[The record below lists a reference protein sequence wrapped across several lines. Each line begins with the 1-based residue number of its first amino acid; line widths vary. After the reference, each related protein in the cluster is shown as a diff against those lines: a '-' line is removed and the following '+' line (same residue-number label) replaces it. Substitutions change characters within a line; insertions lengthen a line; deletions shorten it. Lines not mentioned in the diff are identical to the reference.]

1 MNRTGKQIALLLLI
15 VVLAIA
21 IFKMNDTTKPKVET
35 LQYSDFLRKVA
46 EQKVKAVAIVN
57 GKKISGTYTKGEKAY
72 IFETIIPYEDPELIK
87 NLLAAKVEVKGEEAD
102 DNLFLKGLLNF
113 LPWLF
118 FFGLIWFFMI
128 RQIQSTGNKAM
139 SFGKSRA
146 RLNPETRNKVTFADV
161 AGVDEAKEELGE
173 VIDFLKEPKKFSN
186 IGAKIPKGVLLM
198 GPPGTGKTLL
208 ARAIAG
214 EAGVPFFSISG
225 SDFVEMFVGVG
236 ASRVRDLFEQGK
248 KSAPCIIFIDEI
260 DAVGRLRGAVWA
272 AGMMNASRP

>member
-1 MNRTGKQIALLLLI
+1 M
-15 VVLAIA
+15 
-21 IFKMNDTTKPKVET
+21 
-35 LQYSDFLRKVA
+35 
-46 EQKVKAVAIVN
+46 
-57 GKKISGTYTKGEKAY
+57 
-72 IFETIIPYEDPELIK
+72 K
-87 NLLAAKVEVKGEEAD
+87 NLLASKVEIKGEEAD

-173 VIDFLKEPKKFSN
+173 VIDFLKAPKKFSS

-198 GPPGTGKTLL
+198 GPPGTG
-208 ARAIAG
+208 
-214 EAGVPFFSISG
+214 
-225 SDFVEMFVGVG
+225 
-236 ASRVRDLFEQGK
+236 
-248 KSAPCIIFIDEI
+248 
-260 DAVGRLRGAVWA
+260 
-272 AGMMNASRP
+272 